1 MHPVFT
7 IGHSRHSLETF
18 QQLLATH
25 AVEIL
30 VDVRASPWSR
40 RYPQFGRESLA
51 TALAT
56 QGVRYRWLGEAL
68 GGLRRET
75 SAHKHLALAEPAF
88 RAYAEH
94 MASPVFNDAIERLC
108 LGAKRWRIALMCAE
122 AEFAHCHR
130 QFIADA
136 LQLRGVEVLH
146 IDATAST
153 QAHALHQALRVTE
166 GVPRYD
172 GLSQP
177 TLFDPGRP
185 A

>member
-18 QQLLATH
+18 QHLLATH
-25 AVEIL
+25 GIEIL

-40 RYPQFGRESLA
+40 RYPQFGRE
-51 TALAT
+51 ALASALAA

-75 SAHKHLALAEPAF
+75 TAHKHLALAEPAF

-94 MASPVFNDAIERLC
+94 MASPIFIDAIERLC
-108 LGAKRWRIALMCAE
+108 RGAKRWRIALMCAE
-122 AEFAHCHR
+122 AEFAQCHR

-136 LQLRGVEVLH
+136 LRLRGVEVLH
-146 IDATAST
+146 IETTASI
-153 QAHALHQALRVTE
+153 QPHALHQALRITD
-166 GVPRYD
+166 GVPHYD

-177 TLFDPGRP
+177 ALFDTGHP